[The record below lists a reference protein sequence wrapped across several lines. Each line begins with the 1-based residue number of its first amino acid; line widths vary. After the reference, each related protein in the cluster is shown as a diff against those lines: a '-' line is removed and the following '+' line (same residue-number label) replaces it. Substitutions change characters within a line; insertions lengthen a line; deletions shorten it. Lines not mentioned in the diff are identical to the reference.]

1 MTIDTGGPAGP
12 VDIAVLGFEGPVPA
26 EAVMAAVGNAVAAG
40 HVRVLDALVVEVDA
54 DGQVD
59 YIDVDTE
66 EESLDVLGFPAAV
79 PGLLG
84 EEDAEVIAGQLAP
97 GTSAVMIVW
106 ENIWAAEIANA
117 VSGAGGVM
125 IAHERISRDDVR
137 AVLDTFA

>member
-1 MTIDTGGPAGP
+1 MSTETPGPAGP

-26 EAVMAAVGNAVAAG
+26 DAVMAAVGNAVTAG
-40 HVRVLDALVVEVDA
+40 HVRVLDALVVEVGA

-66 EESLDVLGFPAAV
+66 EEALEVLGFPAAV

-84 EEDAEVIAGQLAP
+84 LEDAEVIAGQLAP

-106 ENIWAAEIANA
+106 ENTWAAEIAGA
-117 VSGAGGVM
+117 VSDAGGVL
-125 IAHERISRDDVR
+125 IAQERISRDDIR